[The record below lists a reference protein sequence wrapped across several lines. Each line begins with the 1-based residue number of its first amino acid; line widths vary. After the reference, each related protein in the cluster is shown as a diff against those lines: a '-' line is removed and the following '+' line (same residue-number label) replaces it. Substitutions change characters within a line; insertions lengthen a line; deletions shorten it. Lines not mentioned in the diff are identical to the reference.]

1 MEQRVAL
8 EKRLWDSPALQ
19 EARRQGLSYEKVRVL
34 ARLPETDIAAWI
46 PRALEATCIALKREV
61 EGERERQMRAGRR
74 CSFRCRAAWPC
85 SSRPPSRASGGDR
98 ARALPGTCLA
108 VIAFHFLASWSGAER
123 RSKTHSQKVRDR
135 DQGFCQVPGCSHRAV
150 HSHHIDFRSHGGSD
164 DPENQVGLCAFHH
177 LRCIHGGFLAVFG
190 RAPDR
195 LTWLLVGMVWKGP
208 LVRDAEPLA
217 S

>member
-1 MEQRVAL
+1 
-8 EKRLWDSPALQ
+8 
-19 EARRQGLSYEKVRVL
+19 VL
-34 ARLPETDIAAWI
+34 ARLPEADVASWF
-46 PRALEATCIALKREV
+46 PRALEVTCIALKREV
-61 EGERERQMRAGRR
+61 EGEQERQMRARHKLAVPLPRRVAVLLAAAIEAVRERFGRVR
-74 CSFRCRAAWPC
+74 ST
-85 SSRPPSRASGGDR
+85 
-98 ARALPGTCLA
+98 GTCLA
-108 VIAFHFLASWSGAER
+108 VIAFHFLASWGGAES
-123 RSKTHSQKVRDR
+123 RSKTRAQKVRER
-135 DQGFCQVPGCSHRAV
+135 DQGCCQVPGCSRHAV

-195 LTWLLVGMVWKGP
+195 LIWLLGGMVWKGP